1 MGDEGHISELIARM
15 KNIRTLNDLKVHPLR
30 KVNDLYKEQEYKP
43 GGNPLHEADASGE
56 ENPEKIKI
64 SVRRRRY
71 HDRRI
76 GMFFSLVAAIIILSA
91 IVIAIF
97 LGFIE

>member
-1 MGDEGHISELIARM
+1 MGDEGHIGELISRM
-15 KNIRTLNDLKVHPLR
+15 KNIRTLNDLIAHPHR
-30 KVNDLYKEQEYKP
+30 KVNDLYKNHRHRTDGDSQQ
-43 GGNPLHEADASGE
+43 DAEVSDE
-56 ENPEKIKI
+56 KPEKLKI

-76 GMFFSLVAAIIILSA
+76 GMFFSLVAAIIVVSA